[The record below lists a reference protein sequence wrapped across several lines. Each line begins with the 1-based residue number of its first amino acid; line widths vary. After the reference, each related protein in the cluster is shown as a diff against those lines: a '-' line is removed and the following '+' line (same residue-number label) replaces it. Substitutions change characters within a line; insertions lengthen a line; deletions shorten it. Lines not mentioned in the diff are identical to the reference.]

1 MIAAEKPPLEAVY
14 FAHAG
19 VKGMKWGVRKA
30 PARVGQRLSR
40 GFHNASPAKRAA
52 IGVASVGAVLLARK
66 VTLLSGPKQIA
77 LGATV
82 AAALLAREGKRP
94 VRPAGGG

>member
-1 MIAAEKPPLEAVY
+1 MNALEKPSLEAVY

-30 PARVGQRLSR
+30 VVRTGQRIRS
-40 GFHNASPAKRAA
+40 GASNASPAKRVG
-52 IGVASVGAVLLARK
+52 IGVASVGAVLVARRL
-66 VTLLSGPKQIA
+66 TLLSGPTQIA

-94 VRPAGGG
+94 VREGG